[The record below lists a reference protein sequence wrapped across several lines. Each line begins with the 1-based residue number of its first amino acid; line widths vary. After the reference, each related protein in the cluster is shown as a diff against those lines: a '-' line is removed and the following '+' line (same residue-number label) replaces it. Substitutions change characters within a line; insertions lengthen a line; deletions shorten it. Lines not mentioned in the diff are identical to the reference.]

1 MNNLK
6 AITVQSKNGEES
18 FLFSDKKLN
27 FKLIDFW
34 SWSQSNLLSNSLRGV
49 LAEFI
54 VKTALDI
61 KSDYRLEWDAYD
73 LETRNGLKI
82 EVKSSA
88 YLQSWKQTTFSKIS
102 FDISPKKGWNS
113 ETNEYA
119 KVVERQS
126 DFYIFC
132 ILKHQDKRT
141 VNPLNLNQW
150 LFYLLP
156 TQILNEQKPT
166 QKTISLNSLLKLN
179 PKECK
184 FDDIKNEMSS

>member
-1 MNNLK
+1 
-6 AITVQSKNGEES
+6 
-18 FLFSDKKLN
+18 
-27 FKLIDFW
+27 
-34 SWSQSNLLSNSLRGV
+34 
-49 LAEFI
+49 
-54 VKTALDI
+54 
-61 KSDYRLEWDAYD
+61 
-73 LETRNGLKI
+73 
-82 EVKSSA
+82 
-88 YLQSWKQTTFSKIS
+88 
-102 FDISPKKGWNS
+102 
-113 ETNEYA
+113 
-119 KVVERQS
+119 VVERQS